1 MNFDTVRLLLIRL
14 GYTAI
19 FYVSFFLLGV
29 LMKIEESLEKL
40 IDVMSKVEDM
50 MLSFIF
56 PFFGTLSIILIFIL
70 LIYAAFYV
78 LLGGGC

>member
-1 MNFDTVRLLLIRL
+1 MNFDTMRLLLIRL

-19 FYVSFFLLGV
+19 FYVSFFLLGT

>member
-1 MNFDTVRLLLIRL
+1 
-14 GYTAI
+14 
-19 FYVSFFLLGV
+19 
-29 LMKIEESLEKL
+29 MKIEESLEKL